1 MVKLFLCK
9 SFEFAFFKNFKEELR
24 VNAISY
30 GLLFSLVFQM
40 HAAEPLI
47 VAHRGAS
54 FDAPENTLPAFE
66 LAWKR
71 GADAVEGDFLL
82 SKDGH
87 IVCVHDKKTKKVA
100 DQNLEVVTSTL
111 KELQAL
117 DVGSSKDEKFR
128 GTRIPTLPEVFATV
142 PKGKKIFVEVKC
154 GPEIVEPLI
163 KEIDRSG
170 LTHDQVVLIC
180 FNGEVI
186 RKFKKVKPKHKAY
199 WLCSFREK
207 KGVLTPDL
215 KTIMD
220 TLNSTGAD
228 GLDSHF
234 SIPEEFSQEVLDAGY
249 EWHTWTVNDP
259 GMAKQLVQRGVHSI
273 TTDRPGFLRDAL

>member
-1 MVKLFLCK
+1 
-9 SFEFAFFKNFKEELR
+9 
-24 VNAISY
+24 
-30 GLLFSLVFQM
+30 M

-54 FDAPENTLPAFE
+54 FDAPENTLPAFK
-66 LAWKR
+66 LAWEM

-117 DVGSSKDEKFR
+117 DVGSRKDDKFR

-154 GPEIVEPLI
+154 GPEIIPALTR
-163 KEIDRSG
+163 EIDRSG
-170 LTHDQVVLIC
+170 LTHDQIVLIC
-180 FNGEVI
+180 FKPEVI
-186 RKFKKVKPKHKAY
+186 REFKKARPNHKAY
-199 WLCSFREK
+199 WLCVIGKK
-207 KGVLTPDL
+207 KGVLTPSL
-215 KTIMD
+215 ESLLD
-220 TLNSTGAD
+220 TLKDCGAD

-234 SIPEEFSQEVLDAGY
+234 SIPSEYSMAVLKAGY
-249 EWHTWTVNDP
+249 EWHAWTVNDP
-259 GMAKQLVQRGVHSI
+259 SKARDLKKRGIYSI
-273 TTDRPGFLRDAL
+273 TTDRPKMIAENL